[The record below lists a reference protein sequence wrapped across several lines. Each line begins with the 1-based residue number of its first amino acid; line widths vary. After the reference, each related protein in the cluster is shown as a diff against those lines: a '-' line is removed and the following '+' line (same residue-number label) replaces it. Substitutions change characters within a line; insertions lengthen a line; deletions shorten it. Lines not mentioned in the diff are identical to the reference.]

1 MEKKHLKK
9 QQRLNLKFGFMDLV
23 KWKINDSTV
32 AHGWIVKHSL
42 YDGEVYYRVCATE
55 LSALGNRELCFHN
68 GSAFG
73 KTLVDAVIRE
83 HYGNKILIKEQD
95 LRKDFVKID

>member
-1 MEKKHLKK
+1 MEKKHLKNR
-9 QQRLNLKFGFMDLV
+9 QRLNLKFSFMDLV

-32 AHGWIVKHSL
+32 AHGWVVKHSL
-42 YDGEVYYRVCATE
+42 YEGEVYYRVVLTE
-55 LSALGNRELCFHN
+55 MSAIGNSELNFHN

-73 KTLVDAVIRE
+73 KTLTDAIIKVY
-83 HYGNKILIKEQD
+83 YGDKIFIKEQD